1 MLFPPPADM
10 STFVRDNAVRF
21 PDDVALEDAD
31 TGARLTWAAL
41 DIRVDAIAAVLTER
55 LGLVAGDRVAFLAA
69 DTVDTLAVLFAG
81 MRQGS
86 VFVPLNRRLSIPE
99 LEALCKDAEPTVLLH
114 DDEWSTAAAALA
126 EAAGLRTASLEP
138 LLAEASGRRPPR
150 SWAPMHA
157 FGPDD
162 PIMLL
167 YTSGTTGLPKGA
179 IISESMLAA
188 QLANVLD
195 SLDLG
200 GPGARHLS
208 ALPLFH
214 AAGILAITVPT
225 LIRGGCVLVARRF
238 DAAQVATILSD
249 PKRGV
254 THFSGA
260 PIMWQL
266 IAEASAPDAS
276 FAHLRAGQVGGGQ
289 IPEDVYDFFDHRGLQ
304 LQIGWGATEMG
315 PSTTMMPR
323 GRAGAPPRG
332 VGRMVPLCR
341 LRVVAE
347 DGTDVATGEVGEA
360 WLSGPNISPGY
371 WRKPLAEDQARVDG
385 WYRCGDA
392 VSVDVNGHVTFHG
405 RFKDMYKSGGENVF
419 AAEVEHVLLAF
430 PGIAEATVIGV
441 PHRRW
446 GEAGRALIVAD
457 PGTTVDR
464 DELVRFCRERLAGYK
479 VPADVVFCSELP
491 RNVTGKVQ
499 KTALLRSYGSPIEA

>member
-1 MLFPPPADM
+1 M

-21 PDDVALEDAD
+21 PDDIALEDAD
-31 TGARLTWAAL
+31 TGATLTWSQFDA
-41 DIRVDAIAAVLTER
+41 RVDAVAAVLTER
-55 LGLVAGDRVAFLAA
+55 LGLRAGDRVAFFAG
-69 DTVDTLAVLFAG
+69 DTIDTFAVLFAG
-81 MRQGS
+81 MRQGT

-99 LEALCKDAEPTVLLH
+99 LETLCKDAEPAVVLH
-114 DDEWSTAAAALA
+114 DEEWAAAATTLA
-126 EAAGLRTASLEP
+126 EAAGVRREPLEP
-138 LLAEASGRRPPR
+138 LLAAADGRTVERG
-150 SWAPMHA
+150 WAPMHA
-157 FGPDD
+157 FGSDE

-179 IISESMLAA
+179 IISESMLGA

-195 SLDLG
+195 SMDIG
-200 GPGARHLS
+200 GPGACHFS

-214 AAGILAITVPT
+214 AAGILALTMPT
-225 LIRGGCVLVARRF
+225 LIRGGRVLVARRF
-238 DAAQVATILSD
+238 DAAQAAAILSD
-249 PKRGV
+249 TARGV

-266 IAEASAPDAS
+266 IAEAAAPDAS

-289 IPEDVYDFFDHRGLQ
+289 IPDDVYTYFDQRGLP
-304 LQIGWGATEMG
+304 LQVGWGATEMG

-323 GRAGAPPRG
+323 GRPGAPARS

-341 LRVVAE
+341 LRVVAD
-347 DGTDVATGEVGEA
+347 DGTDVALGEVGEA

-371 WRKPLAEDQARVDG
+371 WRKPIDEDDTRVDG

-392 VSVDVNGHVTFHG
+392 VSVDANGHVTFQG
-405 RFKDMYKSGGENVF
+405 RYKDMYKSGGENVF
-419 AAEVEHVLLAF
+419 AAEVEHILLAF

-446 GEAGRALIVAD
+446 GEAGRALIVPQ
-457 PGTTVDR
+457 PGETVDR
-464 DELVRFCRERLAGYK
+464 DELVRYCRERLAGYK
-479 VPADVVFCSELP
+479 VPADVVFCTELP

-499 KTALLRSYGSPIEA
+499 KIDLLKIYGTPIEV

>member
-1 MLFPPPADM
+1 M

-21 PDDVALEDAD
+21 PDEIALEDAD
-31 TGARLTWAAL
+31 FGATLTWAQL
-41 DIRVDAIAAVLTER
+41 DARVDAVTTVFQER
-55 LGLVAGDRVAFLAA
+55 LALQPGDRVAFLAG
-69 DTVDTLAVLFAG
+69 DTMDTFAVLFAG
-81 MRQGS
+81 MRQGT
-86 VFVPLNRRLSIPE
+86 VFVPLNRRLSISE
-99 LEALCKDAEPTVLLH
+99 LEVLLKDAEPTVLLH
-114 DDEWSTAAAALA
+114 DEEWSAKASALA
-126 EAAGLRTASLEP
+126 EAAGVRREPLEP
-138 LLAEASGRRPPR
+138 LLAEASGRRIER
-150 SWAPMHA
+150 GWAPMHA
-157 FGPDD
+157 FGPDE
-162 PIMLL
+162 PVMLL

-179 IISESMLAA
+179 IISESMLSA

-195 SLDLG
+195 SMAIG
-200 GPGARHLS
+200 GPGACQFS

-214 AAGILAITVPT
+214 AAGILALTMPT
-225 LIRGGCVLVARRF
+225 LIRGGRVLVARRF
-238 DAAQVATILSD
+238 DPAQAATVLSD
-249 PKRGV
+249 PSRGV

-260 PIMWQL
+260 PIMWQM
-266 IAEASAPDAS
+266 IAEAAAPDAS

-289 IPEDVYDFFDHRGLQ
+289 IPDDVYDYFDKRGVP

-323 GRAGAPPRG
+323 GRPGAPARG

-371 WRKPLAEDQARVDG
+371 WRKPLDEDDTRVDG

-392 VSVDVNGHVTFHG
+392 VSVDANGHVTFHG

-446 GEAGRALIVAD
+446 GEAGRALIVPH
-457 PGTTVDR
+457 PGETIDR
-464 DELVRFCRERLAGYK
+464 DALVQYCRERLAGYK
-479 VPADVVFCSELP
+479 VPADVVFCTELP
-491 RNVTGKVQ
+491 RNVTGKVR
-499 KTALLRSYGSPIEA
+499 KIDLLSIYGTPIEV